1 MATDYCTLD
10 EVREFGKFKTA
21 ETADNT
27 LLESLITRVSA
38 LFDNKCGRV
47 IVADADTTHYF
58 TQDDIADCDYD
69 GGIKI
74 GDLMLDDTLVAIT
87 SLTNGDATVIASSD
101 YLLLPRAYERKS
113 YIRIKEAS
121 TVSWDFDDDG
131 YIEVV
136 GRWAYA
142 ASTPE
147 DVKQAVIESVL
158 YTYHRRGDNF
168 MTTDK
173 PQQSMDGTRFL
184 PIAWTMFAKEVI
196 EHYRKRV

>member
-10 EVREFGKFKTA
+10 EVRAFGKFKTA
-21 ETADNT
+21 ETLDNT
-27 LLESLITRVSA
+27 LLENLIDRVCT

-47 IVADADTTHYF
+47 IVASADTTHYF
-58 TQDDIADCDYD
+58 TQDDIADCEYD

-87 SLTNGDATVIASSD
+87 TLTNGDGTAIAGTE
-101 YLLLPRAYERKS
+101 YFLMPRSYERKS

-121 TVSWDFDDDG
+121 SVSWEFDDDG
-131 YIEVV
+131 YIAVA

-142 ASTPE
+142 ASTPD

-168 MTTDK
+168 MTTDR
-173 PQQSMDGTRFL
+173 PQQSMDGTRYL
-184 PIAWTMFAKEVI
+184 PVAWTQFAKEVI